1 MKNSRVALLLCVVLL
16 SGVFLCVGYA
26 TLTDQLTINGSAS
39 AKPPQP
45 DVYITS
51 VAPTT
56 SAGVTVVGTTG
67 TLLSAKVTGGGTA
80 TFTVIVTNVSD
91 TTYVFERVID
101 GAETGVEGVYSGSE
115 ITHRVNGIASLSE
128 ILPHDELS
136 FTLTVDVPAGIT
148 AEHYV
153 LLFRFLP
160 KGSSEI
166 LPDGTKYEVT
176 FKPGNGDADQTI
188 LVDKNAMLSRP
199 IDPVRDGYTFTGWY
213 KDPTALS
220 AWDFS
225 NEPVTANI
233 ILYGGW
239 HLNEEIPEPPTDPDP
254 SVIQYE
260 VVFKYNNGDVDQT
273 VLVDEGSPVPRP
285 ADPTRDGYL
294 FMGWYKDASCTTAWN
309 FDTDTVAFSITLYAS
324 WKDENDSR
332 DPNLKGDFAGLVDA
346 LLSPDTNNG
355 LNSSTVIYNA
365 LGDALDSN
373 KRPAEDAPILHCSVN
388 SIPGGT
394 MSDLAASV
402 NAKLDNTLQFFFEA
416 DPTNADRIFLYM
428 YYEDALQAANIG
440 EEISV
445 YKQILLR
452 GSDGEWKENGTYL
465 GRATVGYFFGGGNNG
480 KDVLTVDAYSWKA
493 STASDE
499 EAN

>member
-1 MKNSRVALLLCVVLL
+1 MKKRYAALLLCVILL
-16 SGVFLCVGYA
+16 SSVFLCVGYA
-26 TLTDQLTINGSAS
+26 ALTDQLTVNGTAS
-39 AKPPQP
+39 AKSPQP

-67 TLLSAKVTGGGTA
+67 TLLSAKVTGRGTA
-80 TFTVIVTNVSD
+80 TFTVIVTNISD

-136 FTLTVDVPAGIT
+136 FTLTVDVPVGIT
-148 AEHYV
+148 ADHYV

-176 FKPGNGDADQTI
+176 FRPGNGEADQTI
-188 LVDKNAMLSRP
+188 LVDKNTTLPRP

-213 KDPTALS
+213 KDPTTLS
-220 AWDFS
+220 AWNFQS
-225 NEPVTANI
+225 EPVTANI

-239 HLNEEIPEPPTDPDP
+239 RLDEDIPEPPIVPEP

-260 VVFKYNNGDVDQT
+260 VIFKYNNGAADQS
-273 VLVDEGSPVPRP
+273 VLLDEGSLIAKPT
-285 ADPTRDGYL
+285 DPTKDGYL
-294 FMGWYKDASCTTAWN
+294 FMGWYKDASCTAAWN
-309 FDTDTVAFSITLYAS
+309 FDTDTVTFSITLYAS
-324 WKDENDSR
+324 WKDENDGR

-346 LLSPDTNNG
+346 LLSPEVNNG
-355 LNSSTVIYNA
+355 LNNSNIIYNA
-365 LGDALDSN
+365 LKNAMDSS

-394 MSDLAASV
+394 MSDLAANA

-416 DPTNADRIFLYM
+416 DPTNANRIFLYM
-428 YYEDALQAANIG
+428 YYEDTINAANMG
-440 EEISV
+440 DEILV

-452 GSDGEWKENGTYL
+452 GNDGEWKENGTYM

-493 STASDE
+493 GSVSAQET
-499 EAN
+499 N